1 MTDDIELSY
10 TLDTALFQRSL
21 TDAAN
26 ELKQL
31 GLVGYVS
38 GKEVRRLICKIKR
51 SRRPILCRTP
61 AERVVIETVKKFMG
75 VMNPNKIAR
84 LIRRN
89 FARAAARPTR
99 PLVVIKPDFTNLRNV
114 DGKDLDSC
122 FSGQDES

>member
-1 MTDDIELSY
+1 MTEDISLSY
-10 TLDTALFQRSL
+10 TLDCALFQRSV

-38 GKEVRRLICKIKR
+38 CKEVRRLICKIKR

-84 LIRRN
+84 IIRRN
-89 FARAAARPTR
+89 FARAAARHML
-99 PLVVIKPDFTNLRNV
+99 PLVAIKLDCSDLRNV
-114 DGKDLDSC
+114 DGKDLDLC
-122 FSGQDES
+122 FSGQG

>member
-10 TLDTALFQRSL
+10 TLDCALFQRSL

-31 GLVGYVS
+31 GLVGYVN
-38 GKEVRRLICKIKR
+38 GKEVRRFICKIKR
-51 SRRPILCRTP
+51 SRKKILCRTP

-75 VMNPNKIAR
+75 IINPNKIAR

-89 FARAAARPTR
+89 FARAAARSTR
-99 PLVVIKPDFTNLRNV
+99 PLLAIKPDFSELRSS
-114 DGKDLDSC
+114 DGKDLDSA
-122 FSGQDES
+122 FRGQDES